1 MTKEELDARI
11 AFEKDPDAWME
22 QAEKDF
28 QDKIDIVEA
37 VLAGKIS
44 AENLSYADC
53 VILELRT
60 MEAIRQ
66 EYIDRGT
73 HAVLS
78 DLASNY
84 YN

>member
-1 MTKEELDARI
+1 MTEEELEARI

-44 AENLSYADC
+44 AENLSYADL

-60 MEAIRQ
+60 MEAVRQ
-66 EYIDRGT
+66 EYIDKGT
-73 HAVLS
+73 HAVMS

>member
-44 AENLSYADC
+44 AENLSYADL

-60 MEAIRQ
+60 MESIRQ

-73 HAVLS
+73 HAVMS

>member
-1 MTKEELDARI
+1 MTEEELEARI
-11 AFEKDPDAWME
+11 AFEKDPDAWMD

-44 AENLSYADC
+44 AENLSYADL

-73 HAVLS
+73 HAVMS